1 MVVGDR
7 VTVTT
12 DNVNLRA
19 GPSTSSAIVAVFMTG
34 TTGVVTQ
41 PAGAWTKVLIDGP
54 ARITGYFSIQFL
66 VVSGYLSKVTAANV
80 FPMFPGTPQGN
91 ISANLPFV
99 CDGLRAC
106 DLDDRPMLL
115 MALGTIRAETAG
127 FKPISEGV
135 SKYNTSPGG
144 QPFDLY
150 DPPTQIAQSLG
161 NTQKGDGAKFKGR
174 GFVQLT
180 GRSNYSRVGAQIG
193 KDLIGNPDLCNDP
206 ATAGRILAQFLK
218 NSESAIRAAL
228 KNDDL
233 AKARKLVN
241 GGSHGLDVFEDAY
254 NTGLTSLPP
263 A

>member
-1 MVVGDR
+1 MNVGNH

-19 GPSTSSAIVAVFMTG
+19 GPSTSSAIVAVFMKG
-34 TTGVVTQ
+34 TTAAVTQ
-41 PAGAWTKVLIDGP
+41 PDGAWTKVLIDGP
-54 ARITGYFSIQFL
+54 ARITGYFSTQFL
-66 VVSGYLSKVTAANV
+66 TASGYLSKVTAANV
-80 FPMFPGTPQGN
+80 FPMFPGTPEGN
-91 ISANLPFV
+91 IAANLPFL

-106 DLDDRPMLL
+106 NLDDRSMLL
-115 MALGTIRAETAG
+115 MALGTIRAEAAG

-150 DPPTQIAQSLG
+150 DPLTSIAASLG
-161 NTQKGDGAKFKGR
+161 NTHKGDGAAFRGR

-193 KDLIGNPDLCNDP
+193 KDLIGSPELCNDP

-218 NSESAIRAAL
+218 NSESAIRTAL
-228 KNDDL
+228 KNNDL

-241 GGSHGLDVFEDAY
+241 GGSHGLDAFEDAY
-254 NTGLTSLPP
+254 NIGLASLPP
-263 A
+263 S

>member
-7 VTVTT
+7 VTVTS

-19 GPSTSSAIVAVFMTG
+19 GPSTSAAIVAVFMAG

-54 ARITGYFSIQFL
+54 ARIAGYFSTQFL
-66 VVSGYLSKVTAANV
+66 AVSGYLSKVTPANV
-80 FPMFPGTPQGN
+80 FPMFPGAPHSN
-91 ISANLPFV
+91 IIANLPFV

-127 FKPISEGV
+127 FRPISEGV

-144 QPFDLY
+144 HPFDLY
-150 DPPTQIAQSLG
+150 DPPTSIAASLG
-161 NTQKGDGAKFKGR
+161 NTHKGDGATFKGR

-180 GRSNYSRVGAQIG
+180 GRGNYSRIGAQIG
-193 KDLIGNPDLCNDP
+193 KDLIGNPELCNDP

-218 NSESAIRAAL
+218 NAESAIRSAL
-228 KNDDL
+228 KNNDL
-233 AKARKLVN
+233 ARARKLVN
-241 GGSHGLDVFEDAY
+241 GGSHGLDAFEDAY
-254 NTGLTSLPP
+254 ATGLSSLPP
-263 A
+263 S